1 VKVGIGLNVG
11 AISKGGRN
19 RTKGRSKARKSDKA
33 VGVKA
38 GGLSG
43 RSFEDKYKSIGMAYA
58 PVFRLC
64 FAIFASV
71 PLPSSPYSLILAS
84 VPFVFFIFIVLKHP
98 FKTWIM
104 GACNSCVCPP

>member
-1 VKVGIGLNVG
+1 L
-11 AISKGGRN
+11 
-19 RTKGRSKARKSDKA
+19 KARKSDKA

-43 RSFEDKYKSIGMAYA
+43 RSFVDKYKSIGMAYTPA
-58 PVFRLC
+58 FRLC

-84 VPFVFFIFIVLKHP
+84 VPFLFFVFIVLKHP